1 MLKRKVT
8 YVLLNGGLGNQLFQY
23 AAALSRSSDEILLE
37 WSMGNPKLNTNGFPE
52 ITDFNSTGDLNLV
65 EFNKSKFYTKLS
77 NFILIKGLNQL
88 NENRFRFGNLV
99 LLIVSK
105 IFYSLRIRKSIT
117 VVQGQDNGYNYLGK
131 VARNELLI
139 GYFQTYKWVESI
151 EVNTKMQQLKLPKK
165 SAGLLEFIQNYKD
178 LNWLLVHVRL
188 GDYNLQKNFG
198 ILSSLYYEQ
207 SMKIATDKNK
217 FEKIL
222 LFSDDPV
229 NALKLLPA
237 EHLDKIVVAPNFDNH
252 SAEVLEAMRHA
263 KGYII
268 ANSTLS
274 WWGATLSYAIDPLV
288 IAPIPWF
295 KSSPEPNLIIPES
308 WVRTKS
314 W

>member
-1 MLKRKVT
+1 MRKREIT

-37 WSMGNPKLNTNGFPE
+37 WSMGNPRLNTDGLPE
-52 ITDFNSTGDLNLV
+52 ISDFNSTDNSKLV
-65 EFNKSKFYTKLS
+65 EFNKSRFYTKLS

-88 NENRFRFGNLV
+88 KENRFRFGNLA
-99 LLIVSK
+99 LLKVSK
-105 IFYSLRIRKSIT
+105 ILYSLRIRKPIT
-117 VVQGQDNGYNYLGK
+117 VIQGQDNGYSYLGK

-139 GYFQTYKWVESI
+139 GYFQTYKWMESI
-151 EVNTKMQQLKLPKK
+151 EVHTKMQQLKLLKK
-165 SAGLLEFIQNYKD
+165 SAKLLEFIQNYRD
-178 LNWLLVHVRL
+178 INWLLVHVRL

-198 ILSSLYYEQ
+198 ILSSSYYEQ
-207 SMKIATDKNK
+207 SMKIAIDNNNFK
-217 FEKIL
+217 KIL

-237 EHLDKIVVAPNFDNH
+237 EHLDKIVVAPDFDNH
-252 SAEVLEAMRHA
+252 SSEVLEAMRHA

-274 WWGATLSYAIDPLV
+274 WWGATLSYAVDPLV

-295 KSSPEPNLIIPES
+295 KSSPEPNLIVPDS